1 MRFLSILAMTFFM
14 SIAITHAQSP
24 SLNLVGATPT
34 FTKGTIDT
42 ELLTSIIQ
50 DKQEEVKEF
59 IFKKLVIKEFN
70 KPCKKCKKV
79 VTRNGVKECEKK
91 NRCLNYYT
99 KHLNNFTTYYYM
111 YNVMNVL
118 ISEKNKTTMTKLLTE
133 SSTEFA
139 YVLGL
144 ALLLQEDEDVRQKL
158 ENAGYK
164 VKSDD
169 KNQKQQQDLLKL
181 ARVTYKGNEVR
192 YNESEHVKTFNVLID
207 LCYYILL
214 KNSMAVKNMEDVFQ
228 FKETLK
234 DEGFALWFNSD
245 NIYIRE
251 LRGAKNSTAL
261 IALEKV
267 ATDKIN
273 EFTGI
278 INQVDQLVKQVD
290 QLRKGGDSS
299 AQVDSLITN
308 IEYFLSS
315 LEKEGAAPYEFEKA
329 KTRIDS
335 LIEKVSTLS
344 INGKGIIQRAT
355 QALTA
360 NSTEIR
366 AYYKNA
372 EKIWEFYQG
381 LRKSDFQDFTLT
393 QDQYNALKFM
403 LVQFID
409 LAKNH
414 FKNNVVSGILN
425 FLLEN
430 TIIEYV
436 SNGTQVSTEATEEES
451 KGYLHINVESLLS
464 AIYSKFSNPARRHR
478 DCAVF
483 FNIGVNYAFFQSQN
497 NLNSDVDPLS
507 QLYFASE
514 KIGFKINIRNWRY
527 TRSFAPGEPFEF
539 EGKRVRWKRPQSQP
553 LLNDIHLQ
561 FYVSGLLYNIANLKS
576 DDDFN
581 QPILGTALGFTFFN
595 DLSVNIGGGVPLT
608 NDKLRGRNVFFN
620 IGIDIPIFDY
630 IAGLRNK
637 SN

>member
-1 MRFLSILAMTFFM
+1 M

-50 DKQEEVKEF
+50 SKQEEVKEF

-79 VTRNGVKECEKK
+79 VTRNGIKECEKK

-99 KHLNNFTTYYYM
+99 KHLHNFTTYYYM

-169 KNQKQQQDLLKL
+169 KKKQKKEKDLLKL
-181 ARVTYKGNEVR
+181 AKVTYEGNEVK

-214 KNSMAVKNMEDVFQ
+214 KNSTAVKNMEGIFQ

-234 DEGFALWFNSD
+234 DEDFALWFNSD

-251 LRGAKNSTAL
+251 LGIAKNNTAL
-261 IALEKV
+261 IALEKTV
-267 ATDKIN
+267 TNKIN

-290 QLRKGGDSS
+290 QLRKGGGSS

-315 LEKEGAAPYEFEKA
+315 LEKKGAAPYEFEKA
-329 KTRIDS
+329 KARIDT

-344 INGKGIIQRAT
+344 INGKGIIQKAI

-403 LVQFID
+403 LVRFID
-409 LAKNH
+409 LSKH
-414 FKNNVVSGILN
+414 FFKSNVVSGILN

-436 SNGTQVSTEATEEES
+436 SNGTQVSSEATGENS

-478 DCAVF
+478 WFAFV
-483 FNIGVNYAFFQSQN
+483 FNIGVNQALFGKYN
-497 NLNSDVDPLS
+497 TLGVDPATPLD

-514 KIGFKINIRNWRY
+514 KIGIKIRLWNWKY
-527 TRSFAPGEPFEF
+527 TRSFAPGEVFKYH
-539 EGKRVRWKRPQSQP
+539 GIRRRWLRPQPQFP
-553 LLNDIHLQ
+553 LNDINVQL
-561 FYVSGLLYNIANLKS
+561 YVSGLLYNIANLKS
-576 DDDFN
+576 DVDFN
-581 QPILGTALGFTFFN
+581 RPIVGGSVGFTLFN
-595 DLSVNIGGGVPLT
+595 DLELNIGAAVPFTGGAFKDVNT
-608 NDKLRGRNVFFN
+608 FFN